1 MESTEKFHYDLI
13 NTTAEV
19 GKWFFFSI
27 TLSLSYLP
35 LDFNSTKKGK

>member
-19 GKWFFFSI
+19 GKWGFFQHYTFFVI
-27 TLSLSYLP
+27 
-35 LDFNSTKKGK
+35 FAIGF